1 MPEARTSLSHPLRI
15 DEIKLPNG
23 GRIGITFAPGKK
35 QRGAETGDWDRDLSE
50 DLDAIAEWNAA
61 AVITLLLPEE
71 LHELGIAELG
81 AEVKRRHML
90 WFHWP
95 IRDGGVPD
103 ALFEKPWREQ
113 AAKVEALLKEGC
125 KVVVHCKGGLGRA
138 GMIAARLLVNLGTRP
153 LEAIL
158 AVRQAR
164 AGTIETKAQEKWVSG
179 MGSSLFCSGD

>member
-81 AEVKRRHML
+81 AEVTRRHML

-103 ALFEKPWREQ
+103 
-113 AAKVEALLKEGC
+113 
-125 KVVVHCKGGLGRA
+125 
-138 GMIAARLLVNLGTRP
+138 
-153 LEAIL
+153 
-158 AVRQAR
+158 
-164 AGTIETKAQEKWVSG
+164 
-179 MGSSLFCSGD
+179 